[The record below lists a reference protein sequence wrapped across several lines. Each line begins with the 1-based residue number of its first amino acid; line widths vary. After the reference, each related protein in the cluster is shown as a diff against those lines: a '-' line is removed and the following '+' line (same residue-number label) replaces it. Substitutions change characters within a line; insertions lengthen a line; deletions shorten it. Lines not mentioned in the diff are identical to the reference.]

1 MNEEQDTSQCG
12 KRYFGKY
19 RGTVFDNRD
28 PEQRGRIIALVPDV
42 SGNMPTTWALPC
54 LAVTGMQTGMFT
66 VPTKGS
72 GVWIEYEQGDSDYP
86 IWVGGFYG
94 SPAEVPAMA
103 RIAPPD
109 ANAITLQTPKA
120 TGITI
125 SDGSGPTG
133 GILLRHASG
142 AFIAINDLGI
152 TLSTGKNAII
162 TLQVNKVDVNNGALT
177 II

>member
-1 MNEEQDTSQCG
+1 MNEEQDTSVCG

-19 RGTVFDNRD
+19 RGTVLDNRD
-28 PEQRGRIIALVPDV
+28 PLQMGRIIALVPDV

-66 VPTKGS
+66 VPTKGA
-72 GVWIEYEQGDSDYP
+72 GVWIEYEQGDADYP

-94 SPAEVPAMA
+94 SAKEVPAMA
-103 RIAPPD
+103 RIVPPTTD
-109 ANAITLQTPKA
+109 AITLQTPQQS
-120 TGITI
+120 GVII
-125 SDGSGPTG
+125 SDASGPTG

-142 AFIAINDLGI
+142 ASIAINDVGI
-152 TLSTGKNAII
+152 TLSTGQGAMI
-162 TLQVNKVDVNNGALT
+162 TLQVNKVDVNGGALT